1 MVPTKALHIL
11 SGAGKLKDI
20 VILRDFFFKKVECIE
35 WGSSSHT
42 FFNSPLVNDI
52 YHAKIVLQALCDD

>member
-35 WGSSSHT
+35 
-42 FFNSPLVNDI
+42 
-52 YHAKIVLQALCDD
+52 